1 MSTLEDS
8 LIRTAFARLGDRI
21 RTNRDVEVL
30 IVGGAA
36 GILLGELP
44 PETTTTDADAISF
57 RMPKDRD
64 DVLEAAELVGVELSL
79 PSDWLNDM
87 SGLFAWTLPW
97 GWEDRCVLI
106 GKFNHLIV
114 HAACRIDLIR
124 MKFIAHRER
133 DLEHLE
139 LMKVTHDELNLVRG
153 YLDLLAKDYPQGR
166 FSEQSGKIAMARRY
180 VDAWESEKWPR

>member
-1 MSTLEDS
+1 MSSLEDS
-8 LIRTAFARLGDRI
+8 LIRTAFARLGERI
-21 RTNRDVEVL
+21 RIDRDVEIL

-64 DVLEAAELVGVELSL
+64 DVLEAAELVGAELAL
-79 PSDWLNDM
+79 PSDWLNHM
-87 SGLFAWTLPW
+87 SGLFAWTLPR
-97 GWEDRCVLI
+97 GWEERRVLI
-106 GKFNHLIV
+106 GKYNHLTV
-114 HAACRIDLIR
+114 YAAGRVDLIR

-139 LMKVTHDELNLVRG
+139 LMKVTHDELILVRD
-153 YLDLLAKDYPQGR
+153 YLDLLASEYPQVR
-166 FSEQSGKIAMARRY
+166 FSEQPGKIAMARRY
-180 VDAWESEKWPR
+180 VDAWEIKE